1 MMFHDR
7 TITQLKEKYEAENIQ
22 LPDLDYLSDV
32 ATPQPLL
39 KLIDKQSIARAS
51 QADLNQTDKRGLLWL
66 LDEEAIFPG
75 SSDESFVE
83 RLLIQ
88 YSDRNSEELIKKG
101 PTDSHFILQH
111 FQGTNPVLYNSKG
124 WLKSSRES
132 PNAKTS
138 VQLLHESADRNM
150 SELFLKFRSGVSTTI
165 SGSFV
170 GVEGNQSLRR
180 ASSIRRAFTSGTA
193 GIKRHSAALQ
203 VKFQIDGLI
212 EQLRRTRVKFVHCF
226 LPQHS
231 AGLCDVR
238 APGSP
243 GQEVVTMN
251 IPLIRSQLRGSQLL
265 DAVRLHKIGFPDSVG
280 YSDFWRRFSVLCSGD
295 VPLIK
300 LGEEKAAIV
309 RLMEDLDI
317 EKSSYRLGNTQIFLR
332 SGIMSQFEEERYER
346 LGDKIVSLQAYC
358 RGFLARRNTKKL
370 RSQDL
375 AIRCIQKNVKKF
387 MGVRGWGWWRLL
399 IKVTPLLNVHRTEE
413 QLKAREDEVDKLRA
427 KVEKL
432 EAERNELRVTVDQQE
447 SRISD
452 LSVDLSDEH
461 SAATLA
467 AERLEAE
474 QADRNKLEKEK
485 VELVSRLRSLT
496 NTNERLEMEVL
507 HSRAL
512 EMNGTHESDDD
523 DGNASVYKVKYD
535 RAMKDLDY
543 TKRRMTQQHEDDLE
557 QLATVKKQLD
567 KKLNDAYEE
576 VEDQRQ
582 VVAQWK
588 RKVQKLQ
595 AEMNDTRLHLEEQ
608 ASRNTLLEKKQRKF
622 DSELALAMEDKR
634 QEMLSKEKYQ
644 NEVDHLRKDKSKL
657 DEQLSLL
664 GMDMELKD
672 QKISSLTRDLE
683 ITQTAGG
690 GSEDEFRNLK
700 KLKLDYEMKLKD
712 QEEELDDMAGQI
724 QLLEGNKTKL
734 DMEIIQMRKE
744 FKNEIQSREDEIED
758 MRNANNKKV
767 KMLEQQLELEN
778 EERKGFVR
786 ERHELEMRIRNLED
800 LLARSGDEDL
810 ISKLKRDLKRTKAL
824 LRDAQLMLE
833 KAQNEGSNKV
843 LIRQLKNQLED
854 AEFARTAALK
864 GKQNSEL
871 ELADVQQQLD
881 DIIRTKSNL
890 EEKHLRMAR
899 EKADLSSQLEENEEE
914 MHDIMRKYKA
924 SVAQVTTDQITIQD
938 QASSIQMLE
947 DDKAKLKEQL
957 AELLQKVDCMDM
969 DTVSNLTMKRLEMKI
984 RELES
989 KLELELTTKGRMDTQ
1004 IGRLKETIER
1014 LNKEVEEIRIKEQSS
1029 QDQQKKLGRQLRDL
1043 KEDYATLQGKE
1054 SDLHQKNGDLEKQI
1068 EVSDV
1073 EVITLKGD
1081 LKLAMKRIEDLQV
1094 AISGDIDSESFSDA
1108 AVSEDSDEESI
1119 FTTSQLTLN
1128 SSHDIRGPEIR
1139 LSEHEESQA

>member
-1 MMFHDR
+1 MSRR
-7 TITQLKEKYEAENIQ
+7 TGTCQVSLKGRGCTFEIKQI
-22 LPDLDYLSDV
+22 LPSD
-32 ATPQPLL
+32 
-39 KLIDKQSIARAS
+39 
-51 QADLNQTDKRGLLWL
+51 
-66 LDEEAIFPG
+66 
-75 SSDESFVE
+75 
-83 RLLIQ
+83 
-88 YSDRNSEELIKKG
+88 
-101 PTDSHFILQH
+101 
-111 FQGTNPVLYNSKG
+111 
-124 WLKSSRES
+124 
-132 PNAKTS
+132 
-138 VQLLHESADRNM
+138 
-150 SELFLKFRSGVSTTI
+150 LFLKYRSGLSTTI

-212 EQLRRTRVKFVHCF
+212 EQLRRSRVKFVHCF
-226 LPQHS
+226 LPQHT

-238 APGSP
+238 PSSSP
-243 GQEVVTMN
+243 SSSPDTVTLN

-265 DAVRLHKIGFPDSVG
+265 DAVRLHKIGFPDSFS
-280 YSDFWRRFSVLCSGD
+280 YPEFWRRFSVLSSGEAPA
-295 VPLIK
+295 VAA
-300 LGEEKAAIV
+300 GAERKAV
-309 RLMEDLDI
+309 EQLLEDLDV
-317 EKSSYRLGNTQIFLR
+317 ETNNYRLGNTQVFLR
-332 SGIMSQFEEERYER
+332 SGIISQFEDERYER

-358 RGFLARRNTKKL
+358 RGYLARRSSRRL

-375 AIRCIQKNVKKF
+375 AIRCIQKNVRKF
-387 MGVRGWGWWRLL
+387 VGVRDWAWWRLL

-427 KVEKL
+427 RLDKL
-432 EAERNELRVTVDQQE
+432 EAENKELKATVEKQD

-452 LSVDLSDEH
+452 LTVDLSEEH

-474 QADRNKLEKEK
+474 QADRVKLEKEK
-485 VELVSRLRSLT
+485 LELVSKNRHLT

-512 EMNGTHESDDD
+512 EMNGSHESDDD
-523 DGNASVYKVKYD
+523 EANSSVYKAKYD
-535 RAMKDLDY
+535 RVMKDLDY
-543 TKRRMTQQHEDDLE
+543 TKRRMNQQHEDDLE
-557 QLATVKKQLD
+557 QMASVKKQLE

-622 DSELALAMEDKR
+622 DSELALAVEDKR
-634 QEMLSKEKYQ
+634 QEMISKEKYQ
-644 NEVDHLRKDKSKL
+644 NEVDLLRKEKSKIE
-657 DEQLSLL
+657 EQSHILSLEA
-664 GMDMELKD
+664 ELKD
-672 QKISSLTRDLE
+672 QKIASLTKDLE
-683 ITQTAGG
+683 LSQTSGG
-690 GSEDEFRNLK
+690 GTEDEFRSLK
-700 KLKLDYEMKLKD
+700 KLRLEYEMKLKD
-712 QEEELDDMAGQI
+712 QEEELDDLAGQV
-724 QLLEGNKTKL
+724 QMLEANKTKL

-744 FKNEIQSREDEIED
+744 FKNEVQSREDELDD
-758 MRNANNKKV
+758 MRNSNNKKV
-767 KMLEQQLELEN
+767 KLLEQQLEMEN

-786 ERHELEMRIRNLED
+786 ERHELELRLRNLED
-800 LLARSGDEDL
+800 LLARSGDEEQ
-810 ISKLKRDLKRTKAL
+810 IARLKRDLKRTKAL

-864 GKQNSEL
+864 GKQNAEL

-881 DIIRTKSNL
+881 DIIRTKGNL

-938 QASSIQMLE
+938 QASNIHQLE
-947 DDKAKLKEQL
+947 DEKQKLKEQL
-957 AELLQKVDCMDM
+957 AELSQKVDFMDVE
-969 DTVSNLTMKRLEMKI
+969 TVSNLTLKRLEMKI

-989 KLELELTTKGRMDTQ
+989 KLELEVTTKGRMDTQ

-1014 LNKEVEEIRIKEQSS
+1014 LNKEIDDIRIKEQSS
-1029 QDQQKKLGRQLRDL
+1029 QDQQKKLNRQLREL

-1054 SDLHQKNGDLEKQI
+1054 GDLVQKNGDLEKQI

-1073 EVITLKGD
+1073 EVMTLKSD

-1094 AISGDIDSESFSDA
+1094 AISGDIDSESYSDQGCID
-1108 AVSEDSDEESI
+1108 DSDDESAI
-1119 FTTSQLTLN
+1119 NQSRLTLN
-1128 SSHDIRGPEIR
+1128 SSHDIRSSSR
-1139 LSEHEESQA
+1139 LSDHEESQA

>member
-1 MMFHDR
+1 MSRR
-7 TITQLKEKYEAENIQ
+7 TGTCQVSLKGRGCTFEIKQI
-22 LPDLDYLSDV
+22 LPSD
-32 ATPQPLL
+32 
-39 KLIDKQSIARAS
+39 
-51 QADLNQTDKRGLLWL
+51 
-66 LDEEAIFPG
+66 
-75 SSDESFVE
+75 
-83 RLLIQ
+83 
-88 YSDRNSEELIKKG
+88 
-101 PTDSHFILQH
+101 
-111 FQGTNPVLYNSKG
+111 
-124 WLKSSRES
+124 
-132 PNAKTS
+132 
-138 VQLLHESADRNM
+138 
-150 SELFLKFRSGVSTTI
+150 LFLKYRSGLSTTI

-212 EQLRRTRVKFVHCF
+212 EQLRRSRVKFVHCF
-226 LPQHS
+226 LPQHT

-238 APGSP
+238 PSSSP
-243 GQEVVTMN
+243 SSSPDTVTLN

-265 DAVRLHKIGFPDSVG
+265 DAVRLHKIGFPDSFS
-280 YSDFWRRFSVLCSGD
+280 YPEFWRRFSVLSSGE
-295 VPLIK
+295 VPAVAA
-300 LGEEKAAIV
+300 GAERKAV
-309 RLMEDLDI
+309 EQLLEDLDV
-317 EKSSYRLGNTQIFLR
+317 ETNNYRLGNTQVFLR
-332 SGIMSQFEEERYER
+332 SGIISQFEDERYER

-358 RGFLARRNTKKL
+358 RGYLARRSSRRL

-375 AIRCIQKNVKKF
+375 AIRCIQKNVRKF
-387 MGVRGWGWWRLL
+387 VGVRDWAWWRLL

-427 KVEKL
+427 RLDKL
-432 EAERNELRVTVDQQE
+432 EAENKELKATVEKQD

-452 LSVDLSDEH
+452 LTVDLSEEH

-474 QADRNKLEKEK
+474 QADRVKLEKEK
-485 VELVSRLRSLT
+485 LELVSKNRHLT

-512 EMNGTHESDDD
+512 EMNGSHESDDD
-523 DGNASVYKVKYD
+523 EANSSVYKAKYD
-535 RAMKDLDY
+535 RVMKDLDY
-543 TKRRMTQQHEDDLE
+543 TKRRMNQQHEDDLE
-557 QLATVKKQLD
+557 QMASVKKQLE

-622 DSELALAMEDKR
+622 DSELALAVEDKR
-634 QEMLSKEKYQ
+634 QEMISKEKYQ
-644 NEVDHLRKDKSKL
+644 NEVDLLRKEKSKIE
-657 DEQLSLL
+657 EQSHILSLEA
-664 GMDMELKD
+664 ELKD
-672 QKISSLTRDLE
+672 QKIASLTKDLE
-683 ITQTAGG
+683 LSQTSGG
-690 GSEDEFRNLK
+690 GTEDEFRSLK
-700 KLKLDYEMKLKD
+700 KLRLEYEMKLKD
-712 QEEELDDMAGQI
+712 QEEELDDLAGQV
-724 QLLEGNKTKL
+724 QMLEANKTKL

-744 FKNEIQSREDEIED
+744 FKNEVQSREDELDD
-758 MRNANNKKV
+758 MRNSNNKKV
-767 KMLEQQLELEN
+767 KLLEQQLEMEN

-786 ERHELEMRIRNLED
+786 ERHELELRLRNLED
-800 LLARSGDEDL
+800 LLARSGDEEQ
-810 ISKLKRDLKRTKAL
+810 IARLKRDLKRTKAL

-864 GKQNSEL
+864 GKQNAEL

-881 DIIRTKSNL
+881 DIIRTKGNL

-938 QASSIQMLE
+938 QASNIHQLE
-947 DDKAKLKEQL
+947 DEKQKLKEQL
-957 AELLQKVDCMDM
+957 AELSQKVDFMDVE
-969 DTVSNLTMKRLEMKI
+969 TVSNLTLKRLEMKI

-989 KLELELTTKGRMDTQ
+989 KLELEVTTKGRMDTQ

-1014 LNKEVEEIRIKEQSS
+1014 LNKEIDDIRIKEQSS
-1029 QDQQKKLGRQLRDL
+1029 QDQQKKLNRQLREL

-1054 SDLHQKNGDLEKQI
+1054 GDLVQKNGDLEKQI

-1073 EVITLKGD
+1073 EVMTLKSD

-1094 AISGDIDSESFSDA
+1094 AISGDIDSESYSDQGCID
-1108 AVSEDSDEESI
+1108 DSDDESAI
-1119 FTTSQLTLN
+1119 NQSRLTLN
-1128 SSHDIRGPEIR
+1128 SSHDIRSSSR
-1139 LSEHEESQA
+1139 LSDHEESQA

>member
-1 MMFHDR
+1 M
-7 TITQLKEKYEAENIQ
+7 
-22 LPDLDYLSDV
+22 
-32 ATPQPLL
+32 
-39 KLIDKQSIARAS
+39 
-51 QADLNQTDKRGLLWL
+51 
-66 LDEEAIFPG
+66 
-75 SSDESFVE
+75 
-83 RLLIQ
+83 
-88 YSDRNSEELIKKG
+88 
-101 PTDSHFILQH
+101 
-111 FQGTNPVLYNSKG
+111 
-124 WLKSSRES
+124 
-132 PNAKTS
+132 
-138 VQLLHESADRNM
+138 
-150 SELFLKFRSGVSTTI
+150 FLKYRSGLSTTI

-212 EQLRRTRVKFVHCF
+212 EQLRRSRVKFVHCF
-226 LPQHS
+226 LPQHT

-238 APGSP
+238 PSSSP
-243 GQEVVTMN
+243 SSSPDTVTLN

-265 DAVRLHKIGFPDSVG
+265 DAVRLHKIGFPDSFS
-280 YSDFWRRFSVLCSGD
+280 YPEFWRRFSVLSSGE
-295 VPLIK
+295 VPAVAA
-300 LGEEKAAIV
+300 GAERKAV
-309 RLMEDLDI
+309 EQLLEDLDV
-317 EKSSYRLGNTQIFLR
+317 ETNNYRLGNTQVFLR
-332 SGIMSQFEEERYER
+332 SGIISQFEDERYER

-358 RGFLARRNTKKL
+358 RGYLARRSSRRL

-375 AIRCIQKNVKKF
+375 AIRCIQKNVRKF
-387 MGVRGWGWWRLL
+387 VGVRDWAWWRLL

-427 KVEKL
+427 RLDKL
-432 EAERNELRVTVDQQE
+432 EAENKELKATVEKQD

-452 LSVDLSDEH
+452 LTVDLSEEH

-474 QADRNKLEKEK
+474 QADRVKLEKEK
-485 VELVSRLRSLT
+485 LELVSKNRHLT

-512 EMNGTHESDDD
+512 EMNGSHESDDD
-523 DGNASVYKVKYD
+523 EANSSVYKAKYD
-535 RAMKDLDY
+535 RVMKDLDY
-543 TKRRMTQQHEDDLE
+543 TKRRMNQQHEDDLE
-557 QLATVKKQLD
+557 QMASVKKQLE

-622 DSELALAMEDKR
+622 DSELALAVEDKR
-634 QEMLSKEKYQ
+634 QEMISKEKYQ
-644 NEVDHLRKDKSKL
+644 NEVDLLRKEKSKIE
-657 DEQLSLL
+657 EQSHILSLEA
-664 GMDMELKD
+664 ELKD
-672 QKISSLTRDLE
+672 QKIASLTKDLE
-683 ITQTAGG
+683 LSQTSGG
-690 GSEDEFRNLK
+690 GTEDEFRSLK
-700 KLKLDYEMKLKD
+700 KLRLEYEMKLKD
-712 QEEELDDMAGQI
+712 QEEELDDLAGQV
-724 QLLEGNKTKL
+724 QMLEANKTKL

-744 FKNEIQSREDEIED
+744 FKNEVQSREDELDD
-758 MRNANNKKV
+758 MRNSNNKKV
-767 KMLEQQLELEN
+767 KLLEQQLEMEN

-786 ERHELEMRIRNLED
+786 ERHELELRLRNLED
-800 LLARSGDEDL
+800 LLARSGDEEQ
-810 ISKLKRDLKRTKAL
+810 IARLKRDLKRTKAL

-864 GKQNSEL
+864 GKQNAEL

-881 DIIRTKSNL
+881 DIIRTKGNL

-938 QASSIQMLE
+938 QASNIHQLE
-947 DDKAKLKEQL
+947 DEKQKLKEQL
-957 AELLQKVDCMDM
+957 AELSQKVDFMDVE
-969 DTVSNLTMKRLEMKI
+969 TVSNLTLKRLEMKI

-989 KLELELTTKGRMDTQ
+989 KLELEVTTKGRMDTQ

-1014 LNKEVEEIRIKEQSS
+1014 LNKEIDDIRIKEQSS
-1029 QDQQKKLGRQLRDL
+1029 QDQQKKLNRQLREL

-1054 SDLHQKNGDLEKQI
+1054 GDLVQKNGDLEKQI

-1073 EVITLKGD
+1073 EVMTLKSD

-1094 AISGDIDSESFSDA
+1094 AISGDIDSESYSDQGCID
-1108 AVSEDSDEESI
+1108 DSDDESAI
-1119 FTTSQLTLN
+1119 NQSRLTLN
-1128 SSHDIRGPEIR
+1128 SSHDIRSSSR
-1139 LSEHEESQA
+1139 LSDHEESQA